1 MTIGKAGTEPGKV
14 TDRTSAVDR
23 LLDRAVQ
30 ALNHGDVAAA
40 HELAA
45 TALSGDATDRE
56 AAALLA
62 ESAPTGEL
70 RRATLLFADL
80 VGSTALSERH
90 EPELY
95 RGVVRRYTSLCRDV
109 IEARY
114 GGHVT
119 HIAGDGLM
127 AVFGVPVPHEN
138 DVERAVR
145 AALDIATELAS
156 LSAQVEAAVGERL
169 QARAGVHKG
178 LV

>member
-1 MTIGKAGTEPGKV
+1 MTIGKAGTEPGKG

-114 GGHVT
+114 GGPQSFQGSAARSRARHR
-119 HIAGDGLM
+119 
-127 AVFGVPVPHEN
+127 VP
-138 DVERAVR
+138 
-145 AALDIATELAS
+145 AAPK
-156 LSAQVEAAVGERL
+156 R
-169 QARAGVHKG
+169 VHG
-178 LV
+178 WVHACGGH